1 MKNFTLVIAAIA
13 LSLCASAQ
21 LINPGFESG
30 SMVGWTESS
39 INFGTPLCDAACGT
53 CGGPCVAQAGTWYA
67 WFGGAGTNLEVGS
80 VSQVVTIPNGND
92 GEITFWVKVP
102 TPGDGSADDAAIVA
116 IDGNP
121 LFTVNAGQSAQ
132 YTAYTQITVDIS
144 NYTDGGQHT
153 FGVSAVQDGG
163 SNILFDSFNLVV
175 DGNSSVGFD
184 QQINGERDLAL
195 YPNPADAQI
204 NLHFGQR
211 LDGEATV
218 RILDSNGRVVSE
230 QLVGGIR
237 GKLLS
242 LETSWMPVGMY
253 VVEVE
258 NGAELIR
265 ERISIVH

>member
-1 MKNFTLVIAAIA
+1 
-13 LSLCASAQ
+13 
-21 LINPGFESG
+21 
-30 SMVGWTESS
+30 
-39 INFGTPLCDAACGT
+39 
-53 CGGPCVAQAGTWYA
+53 
-67 WFGGAGTNLEVGS
+67 
-80 VSQVVTIPNGND
+80 
-92 GEITFWVKVP
+92 
-102 TPGDGSADDAAIVA
+102 
-116 IDGNP
+116 
-121 LFTVNAGQSAQ
+121 AQ
-132 YTAYTQITVDIS
+132 YTEYTQITVDIS

-184 QQINGERDLAL
+184 QQINGERDFAL